1 MVSVVELLNKDGF
14 LRSLF
19 KSIPCGV
26 FIVDKDSRVQAVN
39 RALEQIIGFNQAGM
53 IGLRGGEILN
63 CLNASKDPR
72 GCGYS
77 TECNSCVVRRTA
89 IDAIKGAR
97 VYKNRARLQLD
108 RDGQVLDMQILVSAA
123 PFDHDGERY
132 AAVIIEDIT
141 ELSGLRRRLNEEH
154 SFAGIIGNDNEMKEL
169 FQTIEEV
176 ADVKIPILIQGESG
190 TGKELV
196 ASAIHNKGPRAQKP
210 FVPVNCAA
218 LPEGLIES
226 ELFGHVKGAFTGA
239 VKDKRGRFDLADKGT
254 LFLDEV
260 ADLPRPLQ
268 AKLLRVLQEGSFE
281 RVGDEKTHKVDVR
294 IISATNRDLKRAM
307 EKDEFREDLYYRLN
321 VIPIHIPPLRK
332 RKNDVPLLVEAFL
345 GKAAEDGQAVCGIS
359 KEALSVMTEYSWPG
373 NIRELQ
379 SAIRFAIVKSRG
391 QDIRTEH
398 LPMELQNTAN
408 SFASRGPA
416 RKLSPDAVR
425 DALAQTGG
433 NKAKA
438 ARLLNVGRATFYRFL
453 AELKSVS

>member
-26 FIVDKDSRVQAVN
+26 FIVDKDNRVQAVN

-77 TECNSCVVRRTA
+77 TECNSCVVRRSA

-97 VYKNRARLQLD
+97 VYKNRAGLQLD

-321 VIPIHIPPLRK
+321 VIPIYIPPLRK

-398 LPMELQNTAN
+398 LPMELQNAAN
-408 SFASRGPA
+408 SFVSQGPA

-438 ARLLNVGRATFYRFL
+438 ARLLNVGRATLYRFL